1 MLGQEAS
8 REFTAVLPG
17 FGASGA
23 LLCIWLGLLF
33 FWALLL
39 TVLLTDCFTAGQ
51 LAVLCVALQ
60 HSSGFDVMLLEFS
73 AGFL

>member
-39 TVLLTDCFTAGQ
+39 TDCFTAGQ